1 MHPAFIGS
9 RPEKPLG
16 DGKTVRPTALQSEQA
31 FERHSS
37 SSSSKS
43 VIESS
48 GVYMSHPMVL
58 NVQHRLQ
65 MWSRF

>member
-16 DGKTVRPTALQSEQA
+16 DGKTVRPTALQSEQ
-31 FERHSS
+31 S

-43 VIESS
+43 VIEST
-48 GVYMSHPMVL
+48 GIYMSHPMVL

>member
-16 DGKTVRPTALQSEQA
+16 DGKTVRPAALQSEQ
-31 FERHSS
+31 S

-43 VIESS
+43 VIEST
-48 GVYMSHPMVL
+48 GIYMSHPMVL